1 MDKGSDDRRYCSE
14 DEMKFDNTNAST
26 DQTTEPLELWCSYLF
41 LIMYNSNYRE
51 RQNDCSMTLNVI
63 DAIFVEMKLLFY
75 DQCMLALI
83 DFPACK
89 TSSSINV
96 ECGPIRNPFE

>member
-1 MDKGSDDRRYCSE
+1 
-14 DEMKFDNTNAST
+14 
-26 DQTTEPLELWCSYLF
+26 
-41 LIMYNSNYRE
+41 
-51 RQNDCSMTLNVI
+51 MTLNVI